1 MEAIH
6 VLLLRMCKDQKK
18 IVCWF
23 FFKLIF
29 FMSNAAHLN
38 PSSEQSRT
46 IKDHVSFINLFWIVG
61 PSVKL
66 KKYRN

>member
-6 VLLLRMCKDQKK
+6 LFILRMCQDKK
-18 IVCWF
+18 IDLI
-23 FFKLIF
+23 FFKVIF

-38 PSSEQSRT
+38 PFSEQSRT

-66 KKYRN
+66 RKYKN

>member
-6 VLLLRMCKDQKK
+6 VLLLRMCKDKK
-18 IVCWF
+18 NRLLI

-66 KKYRN
+66 RKYGN